1 MNVNL
6 REDTTSTVV
15 RIFFKKTDKM
25 ETEMVGEVERG
36 GGDEAW
42 MAFLLEKV
50 LSWQR
55 VDISM
60 GAGCVCE
67 GRFSISVLELWCFP

>member
-1 MNVNL
+1 
-6 REDTTSTVV
+6 
-15 RIFFKKTDKM
+15 M

-42 MAFLLEKV
+42 MGFLLEKV

-60 GAGCVCE
+60 GADCVCE

>member
-6 REDTTSTVV
+6 REDTTGTVV
-15 RIFFKKTDKM
+15 HKLLKKTDRM

-60 GAGCVCE
+60 GADCVCE